1 MRRGGN
7 SKLREWFSER
17 GVPNNMRISAKYHT
31 PDAEYY
37 GKRLK
42 AQVEGKEVP
51 AMPPRMPVDTSID
64 YSKGDPKG
72 KEKLQGESDEDY
84 IARQRKLNDEAKA
97 RMKAKF
103 GGSGASMGGVGS
115 DPSYRPGGGDDGGLG
130 VGAALGSFW
139 GNLSATTQSVASKAQ
154 EELAKR
160 EVGRK
165 LREGWEATTSTLGDD
180 EKRREASMAAKGA
193 VSGLWGSLA
202 SKVADLANPDG
213 DDNDGAF
220 PTFYD
225 PAAKAAAPSTGM
237 VGIGGGSSGG
247 GDEWDDWGDKRKPA
261 PRRSSS
267 SVSTGGGDGN
277 NGASGAAMTE
287 CPGLP
292 GEDRDGIAG
301 LTGES
306 EAQYAMR
313 QTRIQNEAKERMRL
327 KFGGGGSGM
336 GGVGSS
342 ASSSSS
348 SSASN
353 GSSSSSLPRGASPPA
368 IGGLRLSNSAPD
380 VASPP
385 KAPAPAGGSMPAP
398 SPLSRAG
405 SSTGSAPASAKKAA
419 EVDFFNDFGM

>member
-1 MRRGGN
+1 MMRKGGN

-51 AMPPRMPVDTSID
+51 AMPPRMPVDTSVD

-72 KEKLQGESDEDY
+72 KEKLRGESDEDY
-84 IARQRKLNDEAKA
+84 IARQRQLNDEAKA

-103 GGSGASMGGVGS
+103 GGSGGSMGGVGS
-115 DPSYRPGGGDDGGLG
+115 DPSYRPGGGGDDGGLG

-180 EKRREASMAAKGA
+180 EKRREASMAARGA
-193 VSGLWGSLA
+193 VTGLWGSIT
-202 SKVADLANPDG
+202 SKVADLANPDD
-213 DDNDGAF
+213 DDNGGAF

-237 VGIGGGSSGG
+237 VGIGGGG

-267 SVSTGGGDGN
+267 SAGDGN
-277 NGASGAAMTE
+277 TSAGATSSASSTTVE

-313 QTRIQNEAKERMRL
+313 QKRIENEAKERMRL
-327 KFGGGGSGM
+327 KFGGGSGGM
-336 GGVGSS
+336 GGVGSG
-342 ASSSSS
+342 ASSST
-348 SSASN
+348 
-353 GSSSSSLPRGASPPA
+353 SSSSSLPRDASSPQPPA

-405 SSTGSAPASAKKAA
+405 SSTGSSTGSAPSSAKKAA